1 MNDEQ
6 KKQVAIFR
14 FGVISDFVSPTR
26 LAWGERARLI
36 QQKCERSWQIP
47 FSGRTRLTPTTIR
60 SWIRAYEKSD
70 QQLESLYPQSRTDRG
85 QARALDQETTLAL
98 IGLRKEMPL
107 APVHTLIRT
116 ARQRG
121 IVDAEQYL
129 AESTVWRLFK
139 REGLM
144 FSTEH
149 APVDR
154 RRFEA
159 QLPNDLWQSDV
170 MHGPSVLVDGKNRKT
185 YLIAFLDDMSRLIC
199 HAQFYRSENLNAF
212 LDALRQALLTRGL
225 PRKLYVDNGPAFRSF
240 HLQQITASLGIALI
254 HAKPYQ
260 PQGKGK
266 IERFFRT
273 VRSDFLPA
281 VRAKTLDDLNLA
293 LDCYLRDVYH
303 NREHRSTSQTP
314 LARYAEHCECVRAA
328 PKDLADH
335 FRLQARR
342 RVAKDRTIALLGRLF
357 EAPIALIGKQVT
369 LFYHPNDP
377 ARVEARMN
385 GKSYGLLTVVDVN
398 VNCQVKREKDSVKI
412 HTETRTLSGG
422 QLPLAGIN
430 KEEKS

>member
-1 MNDEQ
+1 MTDEQ

-36 QQKCERSWQIP
+36 QHKCERSWQIP
-47 FSGRTRLTPTTIR
+47 FSQRTRLSPATIR
-60 SWIRAYEKSD
+60 SWIRAYEKSG
-70 QQLESLYPQSRTDRG
+70 QQLESLYPHSRSDRG
-85 QARALDQETTLAL
+85 QARALDPETTLAL
-98 IGLRKEMPL
+98 IGLRKEMPV

-116 ARQRG
+116 AQQRG
-121 IVDAEQYL
+121 IVDSEQYL
-129 AESTVWRLFK
+129 AQSTVWRLLK

-144 FSTEH
+144 HPSEH
-149 APVDR
+149 PATDR

-170 MHGPSVLVDGKNRKT
+170 MHGPSVLEGGKNRKT
-185 YLIAFLDDMSRLIC
+185 YLIAFIDDMSRLIC
-199 HAQFYRSENLNAF
+199 HAQFYRSENLNSY

-273 VRSDFLPA
+273 VRSDFLPG

-293 LDCYLRDVYH
+293 FDCWLRDVYH
-303 NREHRSTSQTP
+303 QREHRSTGQTP
-314 LARYAEHCECVRAA
+314 LGRYAAHCECVRAA

-335 FRLQARR
+335 FRQQARR
-342 RVAKDRTIALLGRLF
+342 RVAKDRTVAIAGRLF
-357 EAPIALIGKQVT
+357 EAPIALIGKQIT
-369 LFYHPNDP
+369 LFYHPHDP
-377 ARVEARMN
+377 SRIEARCDA
-385 GKSYGLLTVVDVN
+385 KSYGFLTALDLN
-398 VNCQVKREKDSVKI
+398 VNCRVKREKDNLKI
-412 HTETRTLSGG
+412 QTEPRPVRSG
-422 QLPLAGIN
+422 QLSFGL
-430 KEEKS
+430 KEEN

>member
-1 MNDEQ
+1 MTDEQ

-36 QQKCERSWQIP
+36 KHKCERSWQIP
-47 FSGRTRLTPTTIR
+47 FSQRTRLSPATIR
-60 SWIRAYEKSD
+60 SWIRAYEKSG
-70 QQLESLYPQSRTDRG
+70 QQLQSLYPHSRSDRG
-85 QARALDQETTLAL
+85 QARALDPETTLAL

-116 ARQRG
+116 ARQRSV
-121 IVDAEQYL
+121 VDSEQYL
-129 AESTVWRLFK
+129 AESTVWRLLK

-144 FSTEH
+144 HPSEH
-149 APVDR
+149 PPIDR

-170 MHGPSVLVDGKNRKT
+170 MHGPSVLLDGKNRKT
-185 YLIAFLDDMSRLIC
+185 YLIAFIDDMSRLIC
-199 HAQFYRSENLNAF
+199 YAQFYRSENLNSY

-273 VRSDFLPA
+273 VRSDFLPG

-293 LDCYLRDVYH
+293 FDCWLRDLYH
-303 NREHRSTSQTP
+303 NREHRSTGQTP
-314 LARYAEHCECVRAA
+314 LRRYAAHCECVRAA

-335 FRLQARR
+335 FRQQARR
-342 RVAKDRTIALLGRLF
+342 RVAKDRTVAIAGRLF
-357 EAPIALIGKQVT
+357 EAPIALIGKQIT
-369 LFYHPNDP
+369 LFHHPHDP
-377 ARVEARMN
+377 SRIEARFD
-385 GKSYGLLTVVDVN
+385 GKSYGFLTAVDLN
-398 VNCQVKREKDSVKI
+398 VNCRVKREKDNLKI
-412 HTETRTLSGG
+412 QTEPRPVQSG
-422 QLPLAGIN
+422 QLSFGL
-430 KEEKS
+430 KEEN